1 MSISLNG
8 KPALIVNE
16 CQLGVI
22 DARYTGFPGL
32 AEQVEARGIV
42 QRIARLAE
50 AFRSRGLPVIHAPL
64 IHRPDFAD
72 IQANSL
78 INALTLQP
86 RRMAAGSIEPDS
98 VDALRPFHQAI
109 VINRPAGPP

>member
-1 MSISLNG
+1 MRISDWSSDVCSSDLHIAESRSWRHQTTVRTRKGNRMSISLNG

-50 AFRSRGLPVIHAPL
+50 AFRSRGLPVIHRSEEHTSEL
-64 IHRPDFAD
+64 
-72 IQANSL
+72 QSL
-78 INALTLQP
+78 MRISYA
-86 RRMAAGSIEPDS
+86 
-98 VDALRPFHQAI
+98 VFC
-109 VINRPAGPP
+109 